1 MMLSL
6 IPFKVYLIAAAVI
19 AGLLGVG
26 SVYLKGRSD
35 GYAKAIAETHQLT
48 TEALND
54 AIKADDAA
62 RRCASDPACR
72 LSNDG
77 YRRD

>member
-1 MMLSL
+1 MLAL
-6 IPFKVYLIAAAVI
+6 IPFKAYLIAGVALGA
-19 AGLLGVG
+19 LLLTG
-26 SVYLKGRSD
+26 SIYLKGRSD
-35 GYAKAIAETHQLT
+35 GYAKAIAEKHQLT
-48 TEALND
+48 TEALQD

>member
-1 MMLSL
+1 MLSL
-6 IPFKVYLIAAAVI
+6 VPLTAYLIAAVAFGALI
-19 AGLLGVG
+19 ASG
-26 SVYLKGRSD
+26 SLYLKGRSD
-35 GYAKAIAETHQLT
+35 GYAKAIAERQLLT
-48 TEALND
+48 TEALQD
-54 AIKADDAA
+54 AIKADEAA

>member
-1 MMLSL
+1 MLSL
-6 IPFKVYLIAAAVI
+6 VPLKVYLIAAMV
-19 AGLLGVG
+19 LGALIMSG
-26 SVYLKGRSD
+26 SLYLKGRSD
-35 GYAKAIAETHQLT
+35 GYAKAVAERHQLT
-48 TEALND
+48 TEALQD
-54 AIKADDAA
+54 AVKADEAA

>member
-1 MMLSL
+1 MLSL
-6 IPFKVYLIAAAVI
+6 VPLKVYLIAAMV
-19 AGLLGVG
+19 LGAFVMSG
-26 SVYLKGRSD
+26 SLYLKGRSD
-35 GYAKAIAETHQLT
+35 GYAKAIAERQQLT
-48 TEALND
+48 TEALQD
-54 AIKADDAA
+54 AVKADEAA

>member
-1 MMLSL
+1 MLQL
-6 IPFKVYLIAAAVI
+6 IPLKVYLIAGAV
-19 AGLLGVG
+19 LGALIMSG
-26 SVYLKGRSD
+26 SLYLKGRSD
-35 GYAKAIAETHQLT
+35 GYAKAIAERVELT
-48 TEALND
+48 TEALQD

>member
-1 MMLSL
+1 MLSL
-6 IPFKVYLIAAAVI
+6 IPLKAYLIAGVA
-19 AGLLGVG
+19 LGALIMSG
-26 SVYLKGRSD
+26 SLYLKGRSD
-35 GYAKAIAETHQLT
+35 GYAKAIAERHELT
-48 TEALND
+48 TEALQD
-54 AIKADDAA
+54 AVKADEAA

>member
-1 MMLSL
+1 MLSL
-6 IPFKVYLIAAAVI
+6 VPLKVYLIAAMV
-19 AGLLGVG
+19 LGALVMSG
-26 SVYLKGRSD
+26 SLYLKGRSD
-35 GYAKAIAETHQLT
+35 GYAKAIAERQLLT
-48 TEALND
+48 TEALQD
-54 AIKADDAA
+54 AVKADEAA

>member
-1 MMLSL
+1 MLSL
-6 IPFKVYLIAAAVI
+6 IPIKIYFIAAIVVGCFLTA
-19 AGLLGVG
+19 G

-35 GYAKAIAETHQLT
+35 GYAKAVAERHELT

>member
-1 MMLSL
+1 MFSL
-6 IPFKVYLIAAAVI
+6 VPLKAYLIGGIV
-19 AGLLGVG
+19 LGVFLVTG
-26 SVYLKGRSD
+26 SAYLKGRSD
-35 GYAKAIAETHQLT
+35 GYAKAISENRLLT
-48 TEALND
+48 TEALQD
-54 AIKADDAA
+54 AVKADEAA

>member
-1 MMLSL
+1 MLSL
-6 IPFKVYLIAAAVI
+6 IPLKAYLIAGAV
-19 AGLLGVG
+19 LGALIMSG
-26 SVYLKGRSD
+26 SLYLKGRSD
-35 GYAKAIAETHQLT
+35 GYAKAIAERHELT
-48 TEALND
+48 TEALQD
-54 AIKADDAA
+54 AVKADEAA